1 MRRVGKQIVAITLAA
16 AMMGSLTPEACT
28 FLQNEI
34 VYAAETNEA
43 SAPTVTRTELY
54 KNEDAK
60 TTEPIDF
67 SGLQEE
73 DWNGEGKIRFSQLK
87 FLSPLKTLV
96 FPAFSPPRFGPFPSF
111 FPL

>member
-60 TTEPIDF
+60 TIPILAMSANAF
-67 SGLQEE
+67 QEDRIE
-73 DWNGEGKIRFSQLK
+73 RRRLEWCRKNYFCI
-87 FLSPLKTLV
+87 
-96 FPAFSPPRFGPFPSF
+96 
-111 FPL
+111 

>member
-54 KNEDAK
+54 KMRTQKQQKPLIFQDCKKK
-60 TTEPIDF
+60 T
-67 SGLQEE
+67 GMVQE
-73 DWNGEGKIRFSQLK
+73 KLLLHMII
-87 FLSPLKTLV
+87 
-96 FPAFSPPRFGPFPSF
+96 PSMARREM
-111 FPL
+111 

>member
-54 KNEDAK
+54 KMRTQK
-60 TTEPIDF
+60 
-67 SGLQEE
+67 QQ
-73 DWNGEGKIRFSQLK
+73 K
-87 FLSPLKTLV
+87 PLIFRIARRRLEWCRKNY
-96 FPAFSPPRFGPFPSF
+96 FCI
-111 FPL
+111 

>member
-28 FLQNEI
+28 FLQNEV

-54 KNEDAK
+54 KKRTQKQQKPLIFQDCKKK
-60 TTEPIDF
+60 T
-67 SGLQEE
+67 GMVQEKLLLYMM
-73 DWNGEGKIRFSQLK
+73 N
-87 FLSPLKTLV
+87 
-96 FPAFSPPRFGPFPSF
+96 PSMARREM
-111 FPL
+111 

>member
-67 SGLQEE
+67 Q
-73 DWNGEGKIRFSQLK
+73 DCKK
-87 FLSPLKTLV
+87 KTGMVKEKLLLYMMN
-96 FPAFSPPRFGPFPSF
+96 PSMARREM
-111 FPL
+111 

>member
-43 SAPTVTRTELY
+43 SARLAIPEAVIRRVPVIRGFFRNREMFNGNS
-54 KNEDAK
+54 KWK
-60 TTEPIDF
+60 T
-67 SGLQEE
+67 
-73 DWNGEGKIRFSQLK
+73 
-87 FLSPLKTLV
+87 
-96 FPAFSPPRFGPFPSF
+96 
-111 FPL
+111 

>member
-54 KNEDAK
+54 KNEDANPLILQDWTKK
-60 TTEPIDF
+60 T
-67 SGLQEE
+67 GMVQE
-73 DWNGEGKIRFSQLK
+73 KLLLHMMI
-87 FLSPLKTLV
+87 
-96 FPAFSPPRFGPFPSF
+96 PSRVRWEM
-111 FPL
+111 

>member
-34 VYAAETNEA
+34 VYAAETNEV

-54 KNEDAK
+54 KNEGAK
-60 TTEPIDF
+60 TT
-67 SGLQEE
+67 
-73 DWNGEGKIRFSQLK
+73 KTIRGH
-87 FLSPLKTLV
+87 PYKTHV
-96 FPAFSPPRFGPFPSF
+96 FF
-111 FPL
+111 

>member
-54 KNEDAK
+54 KNENAK
-60 TTEPIDF
+60 TTETIDGIIICKSNF
-67 SGLQEE
+67 SCTIPVFFLQ
-73 DWNGEGKIRFSQLK
+73 S
-87 FLSPLKTLV
+87 
-96 FPAFSPPRFGPFPSF
+96 
-111 FPL
+111 